1 MTPAEFIELYEG
13 WQWREN
19 RRLEEIQSLHE
30 LEMRR
35 LSVLASWITAPHLKK
50 PRQPTDFYNPDKIN
64 QEKTK
69 TNPEK
74 SKKVIE
80 DLEKQMGVK

>member
-1 MTPAEFIELYEG
+1 MTPAEFIDLYNG
-13 WQWREN
+13 WLWREN
-19 RRLEEIQSLHE
+19 RRTEEIKALHE

-35 LSVLASWITAPHLKK
+35 LSVLASWVTAPHMKK
-50 PRQPTDFYNPDKIN
+50 PKQPTDFYNP
-64 QEKTK
+64 EKLNKEKPK

-80 DLEKQMGVK
+80 ELEKQMGVK